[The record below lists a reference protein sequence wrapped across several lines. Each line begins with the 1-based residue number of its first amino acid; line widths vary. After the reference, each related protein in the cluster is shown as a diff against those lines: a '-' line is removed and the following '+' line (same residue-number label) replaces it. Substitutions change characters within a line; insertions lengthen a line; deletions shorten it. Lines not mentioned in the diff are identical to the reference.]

1 MMHKYWIKKDYAF
14 GGYQIARGTAINPEI
29 VQSNIPTKTKALR
42 ALEIW
47 LDREVIRDLA
57 AVKREQ
63 DK

>member
-14 GGYQIARGTAINPEI
+14 GGYQIARGSRENYDV

-57 AVKREQ
+57 ATKRDQ

>member
-47 LDREVIRDLA
+47 LDREVI
-57 AVKREQ
+57 
-63 DK
+63 